1 MRTIEQYDQLIDIQ
15 QRDLHLVKKT
25 KNKKQRDLHRK
36 YNSVYIHDK
45 KINKSVYIAQAWNTI
60 WQDYGLD

>member
-25 KNKKQRDLHRK
+25 KNKET
-36 YNSVYIHDK
+36 YIGNIIVFTFMIK
-45 KINKSVYIAQAWNTI
+45 K
-60 WQDYGLD
+60 